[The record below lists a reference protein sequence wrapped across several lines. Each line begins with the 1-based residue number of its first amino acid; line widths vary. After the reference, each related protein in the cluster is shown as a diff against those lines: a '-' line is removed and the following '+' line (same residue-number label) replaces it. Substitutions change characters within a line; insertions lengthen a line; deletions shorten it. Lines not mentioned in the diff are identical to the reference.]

1 MDIKNFTARHMP
13 QEVVEAVGSNRA
25 KVASKMASTAA
36 ARLDRNNQFF
46 YEPAHVYRASS
57 WSAKK

>member
-13 QEVVEAVGSNRA
+13 QEVVEAVGSDRA

-46 YEPAHVYRASS
+46 YEPAHVYRPSS
-57 WSAKK
+57 

>member
-1 MDIKNFTARHMP
+1 MDIKNFTTRHMP
-13 QEVVEAVGSNRA
+13 QEVVQAVGSDRA

-46 YEPAHVYRASS
+46 DEPAHVYRPGS

>member
-13 QEVVEAVGSNRA
+13 QEVVEAVGSDRA
-25 KVASKMASTAA
+25 KVASKMASAA
-36 ARLDRNNQFF
+36 AERLDRNNQFF
-46 YEPAHVYRASS
+46 CEPAHVYRPGS

>member
-13 QEVVEAVGSNRA
+13 QEVVQAVGSDRA
-25 KVASKMASTAA
+25 KVASKMASAA
-36 ARLDRNNQFF
+36 AERLDRNNQFF
-46 YEPAHVYRASS
+46 YEPAHVYRPGS